1 MQTLVSDSQWATP
14 APLEWQVSP
23 SAYIKRCQMLRPGP
37 MGYLA
42 TVTLY
47 GQTKQSI
54 TVASWE
60 RMGSDSRPKSTEQ
73 G

>member
-1 MQTLVSDSQWATP
+1 MGNAR
-14 APLEWQVSP
+14 PLEQQVNP
-23 SAYIKRCQMLRPGP
+23 SACIKCCQMLRPGP
-37 MGYLA
+37 TGYLA

-60 RMGSDSRPKSTEQ
+60 RMGSDSRPKSTEH